1 MKQRGFTG
9 TFWSSMSSGSY
20 KMQMNRIKIEKLFG
34 KFDYDIKLNQ
44 DEGITILT
52 GPNGYGKTTI
62 LNIIADLYADMYAG
76 KYRQHDLFLGLTCFF
91 SDGQQL
97 QYNKTKQDNF
107 LNKIFVYLISD
118 QRLEQF
124 DKLKQ
129 FVERRSP
136 IQKNDFLKMTNK
148 KIVDYA
154 EDMAAIISN
163 ALNTELQ
170 ISNALNAT
178 YAERL
183 FEYKTPL
190 QETEFSRR
198 FRQLEQKYQLLLN
211 YGIYKNELKKA
222 SYDEDNQRPLSIYLE
237 DWEKKTAAYDDL
249 IAKMEVFLK
258 LLNKKRLTNKMA
270 AIKAGKGFYFVTND
284 DKEIPLAALS
294 SGEQNETIIL
304 FELLFRAKPE
314 TLALIDEPETSLH
327 VSWQHDFLNDLK
339 AIRAVN
345 PLSFLIATH
354 SPSIINENW
363 DLTQDLSDLTN
374 QFEGASNE

>member
-1 MKQRGFTG
+1 
-9 TFWSSMSSGSY
+9 
-20 KMQMNRIKIEKLFG
+20 MQLNRIKIEKLFG
-34 KFDYDIKLNQ
+34 EFDYDIELNR

-62 LNIIADLYADMYAG
+62 LNIIADLCTG
-76 KYRQHDLFLGLTCFF
+76 KYPKLDLISCLTCFF

-97 QYNKTKQDNF
+97 QYSKAKQDTF

-118 QRLEQF
+118 QRLEQQF

-129 FVERRSP
+129 FVEGRSI
-136 IQKNDFLKMTNK
+136 IQKDDFLRMTNK
-148 KIVDYA
+148 KIVDYSK
-154 EDMAAIISN
+154 DMATIISN
-163 ALNTELQ
+163 ALNAELQ

-190 QETEFSRR
+190 RETEFSRR
-198 FRQLEQKYQLLLN
+198 FQQLEQKYQLLLN

-222 SYDEDNQRPLSIYLE
+222 SYDEENQRPLSIYLE

-249 IAKMEVFLK
+249 LAKIEVFLK
-258 LLNKKRLTNKMA
+258 LLNKKRLTNKTV
-270 AIKAGKGFYFVTND
+270 AIKAGKGFYFITND

-304 FELLFRAKPE
+304 FELLFRTKPE
-314 TLALIDEPETSLH
+314 TLVLIDEPETSLH

-374 QFEGASNE
+374 QSKGAPNE